1 MKKMTAVTETKAD
14 KQQNSGAWKREKD
27 RTITMK
33 IKRHYPREFKGF
45 EISLIERGK
54 TKSKEATTKVI
65 VKAVARF
72 QELQRQQEHQ
82 QFGIIFVCHII
93 VNIKKAE
100 NLHNHFYI

>member
-1 MKKMTAVTETKAD
+1 
-14 KQQNSGAWKREKD
+14 
-27 RTITMK
+27 MK

-45 EISLIERGK
+45 ETSLIERRK